1 MAGDLRHLEASAPP
15 AAGGLAEI
23 FAALT
28 EEETGRDPEAVSG
41 ALADLGKRLDQ
52 IGPVNM
58 MALDQFR
65 ELEERHTFLSAQRK
79 DLQDALASLKETIA
93 RINRTSRERFLE
105 TGQGVFHVVARS
117 GLAINADSARA
128 NPQHAAAAMIERDP
142 ADEEIGSAGGG
153 VEISSKLLHRREP
166 SLALEDR
173 HLTLA
178 ALVCIPDQ
186 TAAGHQLG
194 REFPA
199 LTYTATDADALT
211 RLEPAPRTV
220 RGARDLLSVALQ
232 YGNAFGRG
240 FQAAALKPADFFGN
254 DDVLY
259 LMEDMATGE
268 IRLSILWEWLHK
280 GAHLS
285 DGDPD
290 TGVRAGDRFTRAL
303 FERLLGEEYAKLLA
317 ARNRD
322 VHDDSKTTTLPI
334 AREIVVAYL
343 RADIK
348 PPWYIDLLNLNLDN
362 HDLDTAAERIARFL
376 AGFERD
382 GTRLT
387 GNLDFGAVA
396 PALDDLP

>member
-1 MAGDLRHLEASAPP
+1 MRKAVAGAEREQREGAS
-15 AAGGLAEI
+15 
-23 FAALT
+23 
-28 EEETGRDPEAVSG
+28 
-41 ALADLGKRLDQ
+41 GKWVAHWKMVHIVR
-52 IGPVNM
+52 PVW
-58 MALDQFR
+58 
-65 ELEERHTFLSAQRK
+65 E
-79 DLQDALASLKETIA
+79 
-93 RINRTSRERFLE
+93 
-105 TGQGVFHVVARS
+105 
-117 GLAINADSARA
+117 
-128 NPQHAAAAMIERDP
+128 HAAE
-142 ADEEIGSAGGG
+142 
-153 VEISSKLLHRREP
+153 VN
-166 SLALEDR
+166 
-173 HLTLA
+173 
-178 ALVCIPDQ
+178 
-186 TAAGHQLG
+186 QLG

-290 TGVRAGDRFTRAL
+290 TAVRAGDRFTRAL
-303 FERLLGEEYAKLLA
+303 FDRLLGEEYAKLLA

-396 PALDDLP
+396 PALDDSP